1 MITTIPDPETTRHI
15 EPQSAIPF
23 SFLWDLF
30 FAKRPKFKLS
40 PADLAEIT
48 AAEETVAPWRT
59 ALAVLN
65 CCRMNPQGALHDAI
79 DACVESPSI
88 ASAERI
94 IARLWAPPY
103 FSMQLNQA
111 AAILEGKIAGMRE
124 ELLPPIVR
132 RHLVR
137 IEKFLQQEH
146 DAQLAADEKAL
157 SRLDGAAAGGESGA
171 ARTLRLRLEE
181 TRRQLAADPRGLCAW
196 HAILGSYLP

>member
-1 MITTIPDPETTRHI
+1 MITNLPETTRHL
-15 EPQSAIPF
+15 ELQPALPF

-48 AAEETVAPWRT
+48 SAEATVAPWRT
-59 ALAVLN
+59 ALEVLE
-65 CCRMNPQGALHDAI
+65 CCRRNPQAALQDAI
-79 DACVESPSI
+79 DGCVEAPSL
-88 ASAERI
+88 AGAEKI
-94 IARLWAPPY
+94 ISRLWAPPY
-103 FSMQLNQA
+103 FGMQLSQA
-111 AAILEGKIAGMRE
+111 AAILEAKIAGMRE

-137 IEKFLQQEH
+137 IERFLQQEH
-146 DAQLAADEKAL
+146 DAQLSADEKAL

-181 TRRQLAADPRGLCAW
+181 TRRQLAADPRGLCEW
-196 HAILGSYLP
+196 SAILGSYLP

>member
-1 MITTIPDPETTRHI
+1 MITTLPDPETTRHI
-15 EPQSAIPF
+15 EPQPAIPF

-30 FAKRPKFKLS
+30 FAKRPKYKLS
-40 PADLAEIT
+40 PADFAEIT

-59 ALAVLN
+59 ALAALD
-65 CCRMNPQGALHDAI
+65 CCRINPQGALQDAI

-157 SRLDGAAAGGESGA
+157 SRLDGAAAGGESA
-171 ARTLRLRLEE
+171 ACRTLRMRLEE
-181 TRRQLAADPRGLCAW
+181 TRRHLAADPRGLCEW

>member
-1 MITTIPDPETTRHI
+1 MITTLPDPETTRHI
-15 EPQSAIPF
+15 EPQPAIPF

-40 PADLAEIT
+40 PDDLAEIT

-59 ALAVLN
+59 ALATLD
-65 CCRMNPQGALHDAI
+65 CCRINPQGALQDAI
-79 DACVESPSI
+79 EACVEAPSV

-124 ELLPPIVR
+124 ELLPPIVQ

-137 IEKFLQQEH
+137 IEKFLAQEYA
-146 DAQLAADEKAL
+146 AQLSADEKAL
-157 SRLDGAAAGGESGA
+157 ARLDGAAAGGESAA

-181 TRRQLAADPRGLCAW
+181 TRRQLAADPRGLCEW
-196 HAILGSYLP
+196 NNILGSYLP